1 MRLTATWNQMN
12 APCEKLRSKKSP
24 PFSWLIPRDIGQGY
38 ANLSSLPNSA
48 HRELTK
54 NICQNFIGMS
64 VEWNKRLQFCQ
75 ITGFI
80 VFSALSENVISGQWL
95 ISLTQ
100 FRNFPLS
107 CYHLQQVE
115 TIYGL
120 RICSL
125 RNWVFVLQELRLSHG
140 WNTPRKKKSQIRQD

>member
-1 MRLTATWNQMN
+1 MRLTATCNQMN

-24 PFSWLIPRDIGQGY
+24 PFSWLIPRDVGQGY
-38 ANLSSLPNSA
+38 ANLFFLPNSA

-54 NICQNFIGMS
+54 NICQNFIDMS

-115 TIYGL
+115 TIYAL

-125 RNWVFVLQELRLSHG
+125 HNWVFVLQELRLSHG
-140 WNTPRKKKSQIRQD
+140 